1 MIGVGPQLPQPD
13 PRGWL
18 VFQWLPLE
26 VQRLED
32 SRQMAD
38 FEEADNHRGM
48 WARPW
53 TRPAT
58 ATERALLE
66 HLGHTVP
73 AELTTTIDYSAGIR
87 RRRWLQLEGSTP

>member
-1 MIGVGPQLPQPD
+1 MNGVGPQLPQPD

-32 SRQMAD
+32 SRLMAD
-38 FEEADNHRGM
+38 FEESDRHRG
-48 WARPW
+48 PW

-58 ATERALLE
+58 DTERALLA
-66 HLGHTVP
+66 HLGYDVP
-73 AELTTTIDYSAGIR
+73 ATLSTTVDYSAGIR
-87 RRRWLQLEGSTP
+87 RRRWPALEGITP